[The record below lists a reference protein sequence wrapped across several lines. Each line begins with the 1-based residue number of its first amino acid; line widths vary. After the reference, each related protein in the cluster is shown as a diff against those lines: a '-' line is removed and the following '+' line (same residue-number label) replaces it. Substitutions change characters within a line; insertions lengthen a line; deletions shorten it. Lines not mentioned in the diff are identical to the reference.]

1 MVHRV
6 DQTEE
11 MCMPHAVVAE
21 PIVTA
26 AGELPER
33 CDRCGAAG
41 KIRAFLPNAGDLT
54 FCGHHANL
62 YAGTIRTSA
71 NRILVESRFGWNAS

>member
-1 MVHRV
+1 MT
-6 DQTEE
+6 QI
-11 MCMPHAVVAE
+11 VVSVPTVTVAAE
-21 PIVTA
+21 LV
-26 AGELPER
+26 ER